1 MRPLPVQAEST
12 SIPLDLGDLEENEKG
27 PQGVKIEL
35 KNVWFKYPTR
45 DVPVLNGLNM
55 TVSIEMRENLQKLT
69 SHRSREVN
77 LQPLLAHLVTIPT
90 IKSLPSE
97 TC

>member
-1 MRPLPVQAEST
+1 MQAEST
-12 SIPLDLGDLEENEKG
+12 SIPLDLGNSEENEKG

-55 TVSIEMRENLQKLT
+55 TVSIDMGGKFQKLT
-69 SHRSREVN
+69 SRRSREVN
-77 LQPLLAHLVTIPT
+77 LQPLLAHLVTIPGY
-90 IKSLPSE
+90 
-97 TC
+97 

>member
-12 SIPLDLGDLEENEKG
+12 SIPLDLGDSTENEKG

-55 TVSIEMRENLQKLT
+55 TVSIEMSEKLQKLT
-69 SHRSREVN
+69 SHRSRKAN
-77 LQPLLAHLVTIPT
+77 LQPLLAHLVTIP
-90 IKSLPSE
+90 SY
-97 TC
+97 